1 MAILGRRH
9 LGICHVLICSL
20 VACGDDASDAGGL
33 EEMSALEEQP
43 EAGDRTEGRHE
54 SGYTTM
60 NVEKGGAI
68 RGIVNFSGAVPETR
82 TIVVTDDTN
91 ACGGSVQI
99 HDLEIASHGG
109 LANAVV
115 SLTDITSGAVLE
127 APTSPAALDQRG
139 CRFTPHV
146 VLAGVDQVVEILNS
160 DPVAHNVHTVAF
172 DNRSFNRTQPP
183 SVEKIEV
190 SFPIAEKV
198 RARCD
203 IHGWMSAWIVVVDH
217 PYNAVT
223 DSNGGF
229 AIGNIPDGTYTLE
242 IWHETLGATTQTIT
256 VTPGQV
262 TDLSIEVAQTS
273 P

>member
-9 LGICHVLICSL
+9 LRVCHVLIFPL
-20 VACGDDASDAGGL
+20 VACGGDGSDTGGL
-33 EEMSALEEQP
+33 EQIPDVEEQP
-43 EAGDRTEGRHE
+43 EAVDGAEGRRE

-60 NVEKGGAI
+60 DVEKGGTI
-68 RGIVNFSGAVPETR
+68 RGIVTFSGTIPESR
-82 TIVVTDDTN
+82 TVIVTDDTD
-91 ACGGSVQI
+91 ACGRFVQI
-99 HDLEIASHGG
+99 HELEVAPDGG

-127 APTSPAALDQRG
+127 APTSPATLDQRG